1 MRVGIF
7 WLLGFLMICGTCY
20 GSPRRDHSKKK
31 FERVVVP
38 DSITDQKSRTEYM
51 VCHYWDNYDFADSR
65 HALSEE
71 EMEEVF
77 ARYVNLMQEVA
88 PSVADFS
95 IRGMM
100 SKAAIDS
107 LTFVSLANLYE
118 RYLYDEDSPMR
129 NEALYVSALES
140 VLSAPVLGELDKM
153 RPAYLLDLIL
163 KNREGEPAT
172 DFTYTLEDGSTRTLY
187 NTEAYSLLLLFY
199 NPDCVTCREV
209 VGLLN
214 LSSLVSGG
222 KDGKGLKILAIYPY
236 EDVDIW
242 RGYIPEV
249 PKEWI
254 NAYDRDVIIFNYELY
269 DLKTLPRLYLL
280 DKDKKVVLKD
290 VTYDKLMEFL
300 REKRE

>member
-1 MRVGIF
+1 MF
-7 WLLGFLMICGTCY
+7 CLLGFLMIYGTCY
-20 GSPRRDHSKKK
+20 GSLGRDHAKKK
-31 FERVVVP
+31 FDRVVVP
-38 DSITDQKSRTEYM
+38 DSITDQGERSGY
-51 VCHYWDNYDFADSR
+51 VVLHYWDNYDFADTR

-71 EMEEVF
+71 EMEKVF
-77 ARYVNLMQEVA
+77 AHYINLMQEVA
-88 PSVADFS
+88 PSVADSS

-100 SKAAIDS
+100 SKAATDS

-118 RYLYDEDSPMR
+118 RYLYDEDSPTR
-129 NEALYVSALES
+129 NETLYVSALES
-140 VLSAPVLGELDKM
+140 VLSAPVLGELDKT

-172 DFTYTLEDGSTRTLY
+172 DFTYTLEDGTTHTLY
-187 NTEAYSLLLLFY
+187 NTEADQLLLFFY

-209 VGLLN
+209 LGMLK
-214 LSSLVSGG
+214 LSSLASKGQ
-222 KDGKGLKILAIYPY
+222 DGKEVKVLAVYPY

-254 NAYDRDVIIFNYELY
+254 NAYDRDVVIFNYELY

-290 VTYDKLMEFL
+290 VTYDELMEFL
-300 REKRE
+300 QGKSE

>member
-1 MRVGIF
+1 M
-7 WLLGFLMICGTCY
+7 GFLIICGTCY
-20 GSPRRDHSKKK
+20 GSPVRDRSKKR
-31 FERVVVP
+31 FEKVAVP
-38 DSITDQKSRTEYM
+38 DSITGQRERNGY
-51 VCHYWDNYDFADSR
+51 VVLHYWDNYDFSDTR
-65 HALSEE
+65 HALTEE
-71 EMEEVF
+71 EMEKVF
-77 ARYVNLMQEVA
+77 ARYISLMQEVA
-88 PSVADFS
+88 PSVADSS

-100 SKAAIDS
+100 SRAATDS

-118 RYLYDEDSPMR
+118 RHLYDEDSPMR
-129 NEALYVSALES
+129 NEALYVTALES
-140 VLSAPVLGELDKM
+140 VLSAPVLGELDKT

-172 DFTYTLEDGSTRTLY
+172 DFTYTLEDGTTHTLY
-187 NTEAYSLLLLFY
+187 NTEADWLLLFFY

-209 VGLLN
+209 LGMLK
-214 LSSLVSGG
+214 LSPLASKGQEG
-222 KDGKGLKILAIYPY
+222 KEVKVLAVYPY

-254 NAYDRDVIIFNYELY
+254 NAYDREVIIFNYELY

-290 VTYDKLMEFL
+290 ASYDKLMEFL
-300 REKRE
+300 QGKSE